1 VTRICGYVKQT
12 QPLVIKSG
20 DVLASLEQASQNLDI
35 SHSMNA
41 EYCNPKGIRISIL
54 IYSGDLLELLGAQY
68 F

>member
-1 VTRICGYVKQT
+1 
-12 QPLVIKSG
+12 VIKFG

-41 EYCNPKGIRISIL
+41 EYWIPKGIRVSIL
-54 IYSGDLLELLGAQY
+54 IYSGGFLELLGAQY